1 MVVFQLPQHLQSFQV
16 DGDDAGVEAEDRDPS
31 SSSWAPHG
39 RLIGRLIPF
48 PSLRMASR
56 MLKKENLC
64 VPKPHSRLAESGV
77 VETKDNNLLVFKS
90 RVAQVDLPH
99 TQSHGIRGKLRG
111 RLPAQES
118 PNCGS
123 EDDWGKS
130 GIVEEWV

>member
-1 MVVFQLPQHLQSFQV
+1 MEAKNWNPAGTSWTPL
-16 DGDDAGVEAEDRDPS
+16 GD
-31 SSSWAPHG
+31 
-39 RLIGRLIPF
+39 GRLIPY
-48 PSLRMASR
+48 SLSLLASSL
-56 MLKKENLC
+56 LKKENLC
-64 VPKPHSRLAESGV
+64 VTKPHSRLAESGV

-90 RVAQVDLPH
+90 RVAQVDLPD